1 MMADAFATRPREVAE
16 MIRELIDPSYY
27 NSGANSLKEA
37 FLANMYRIVSA
48 AIKKLYSTQFFLK
61 IYLCNI
67 QTVILS
73 RSFRVQTVIPLFC
86 PEYSGSTGIDHTV
99 IYHTKCT

>member
-27 NSGANSLKEA
+27 NSGANSLKET

-48 AIKKLYSTQFFLK
+48 ATKELYRGITPFG
-61 IYLCNI
+61 
-67 QTVILS
+67 
-73 RSFRVQTVIPLFC
+73 PLLWQAEADIELTLFMLHL
-86 PEYSGSTGIDHTV
+86 E
-99 IYHTKCT
+99 

>member
-27 NSGANSLKEA
+27 NSGANSMKET

-48 AIKKLYSTQFFLK
+48 AIKELTA
-61 IYLCNI
+61 
-67 QTVILS
+67 
-73 RSFRVQTVIPLFC
+73 
-86 PEYSGSTGIDHTV
+86 EYGLLARANTIWPTAVAG
-99 IYHTKCT
+99 